1 MASGV
6 NDHGESPSL
15 SPVRQNIQPS
25 VPAAIERGSKWSKRR
40 DPDSINKDRPQKD
53 TKSKRKRNIASP
65 SIPKGKRQRGSQPSP
80 EPMDSSTH
88 SRTLRSTTRAA
99 SRAAST
105 TTPAGSSSPQPSGA
119 GRGGLQQRRAQPG
132 GRGAAGLAAA
142 DGGLSGG
149 GDGTGQQ
156 HGRAGVARAEPL
168 SAAHQVAEEVG
179 GGGGGGAGDHSGGG
193 AVPHPPRQPPQRGPG
208 PGGRLPEPAGA
219 AQISTGTLL
228 VEHLLLIDNDN
239 KYPLPVKIDFPKSF
253 EFKPKNLAQSG
264 LKNEQSN
271 CSHISTLI
279 ALNRCNLA
287 RLIKGE
293 HMTFPDGSPDFPS
306 MILADVIR

>member
-88 SRTLRSTTRAA
+88 SRTLRSTT
-99 SRAAST
+99 RAAST

-193 AVPHPPRQPPQRGPG
+193 AVPHPPRQPPQCGPG
-208 PGGRLPEPAGA
+208 
-219 AQISTGTLL
+219 TGTLL
-228 VEHLLLIDNDN
+228 VEHILLIDNDN
-239 KYPLPVKIDFPKSF
+239 KYPIPVKIDFPKSF

-287 RLIKGE
+287 RLIKCGD
-293 HMTFPDGSPDFPS
+293 MTFPDGSPDFPS
-306 MILADVIR
+306 MILAEIIFQYS

>member
-99 SRAAST
+99 SLAASLSDKPQALST
-105 TTPAGSSSPQPSGA
+105 TTRERCQTDACK
-119 GRGGLQQRRAQPG
+119 RNRAICAWEQCKMQ
-132 GRGAAGLAAA
+132 
-142 DGGLSGG
+142 
-149 GDGTGQQ
+149 GT
-156 HGRAGVARAEPL
+156 
-168 SAAHQVAEEVG
+168 
-179 GGGGGGAGDHSGGG
+179 
-193 AVPHPPRQPPQRGPG
+193 
-208 PGGRLPEPAGA
+208 
-219 AQISTGTLL
+219 
-228 VEHLLLIDNDN
+228 
-239 KYPLPVKIDFPKSF
+239 
-253 EFKPKNLAQSG
+253 FK
-264 LKNEQSN
+264 
-271 CSHISTLI
+271 C
-279 ALNRCNLA
+279 
-287 RLIKGE
+287 
-293 HMTFPDGSPDFPS
+293 
-306 MILADVIR
+306 

>member
-193 AVPHPPRQPPQRGPG
+193 AVAHPPRQPPQRGPG

-239 KYPLPVKIDFPKSF
+239 KYPIPVKIDFPKSF

-293 HMTFPDGSPDFPS
+293 EMTFPDGSPDFPS
-306 MILADVIR
+306 IILADVIR

>member
-88 SRTLRSTTRAA
+88 SRTLRSTTRSA
-99 SRAAST
+99 STSLAAST
-105 TTPAGSSSPQPSGA
+105 TTPAGSSSPQPSAA
-119 GRGGLQQRRAQPG
+119 GRGGTQQRRAQPG
-132 GRGAAGLAAA
+132 GRGAEGLLAA
-142 DGGLSGG
+142 DGGLAK
-149 GDGTGQQ
+149 GDDGAGRQ
-156 HGRAGVARAEPL
+156 HGGAGVARAERGA
-168 SAAHQVAEEVG
+168 AAHQVAEEARARAG
-179 GGGGGGAGDHSGGG
+179 PGAGDHGGGG
-193 AVPHPPRQPPQRGPG
+193 AVPPHPRQPRQPRPG
-208 PGGRLPEPAGA
+208 PEPAA
-219 AQISTGTLL
+219 AAEIDTTL
-228 VEHLLLIDNDN
+228 VDHLLLIDNEN
-239 KYPLPVKIDFPKSF
+239 KYPLPVKIDFPKSY
-253 EFKPKNLAQSG
+253 EFKAKNLAQSG
-264 LKNEQSN
+264 MKNETSN

-287 RLIKGE
+287 RLIKYE
-293 HMTFPDGSPDFPS
+293 DMTFPDGTPDFPS
-306 MILADVIR
+306 LILADVLR

>member
-99 SRAAST
+99 ST
-105 TTPAGSSSPQPSGA
+105 TTPAGSSSTQPSGA

-193 AVPHPPRQPPQRGPG
+193 AVARPPR
-208 PGGRLPEPAGA
+208 
-219 AQISTGTLL
+219 
-228 VEHLLLIDNDN
+228 
-239 KYPLPVKIDFPKSF
+239 
-253 EFKPKNLAQSG
+253 
-264 LKNEQSN
+264 
-271 CSHISTLI
+271 
-279 ALNRCNLA
+279 
-287 RLIKGE
+287 
-293 HMTFPDGSPDFPS
+293 PDQEDGYQNQLELHRFQQE
-306 MILADVIR
+306 RY

>member
-99 SRAAST
+99 SLAAST
-105 TTPAGSSSPQPSGA
+105 TTPAGPSSPQPSGA

-193 AVPHPPRQPPQRGPG
+193 AVPHPPRQPPQCGPG
-208 PGGRLPEPAGA
+208 
-219 AQISTGTLL
+219 TGTLL
-228 VEHLLLIDNDN
+228 VEHILLIDNDN
-239 KYPLPVKIDFPKSF
+239 KYPIPVKIDFPKSF

-306 MILADVIR
+306 IILADVIR

>member
-119 GRGGLQQRRAQPG
+119 GRSGLQQRRAQPG
-132 GRGAAGLAAA
+132 GLAAA

-239 KYPLPVKIDFPKSF
+239 KYPIPVKIDFPKSF

-293 HMTFPDGSPDFPS
+293 DITFPDGSPDFPS
-306 MILADVIR
+306 IILADVIR

>member
-99 SRAAST
+99 SLAAST
-105 TTPAGSSSPQPSGA
+105 TTPAGPSSPQPSGA
-119 GRGGLQQRRAQPG
+119 GRGGLQQRHAQPG
-132 GRGAAGLAAA
+132 GRGAAGLA
-142 DGGLSGG
+142 
-149 GDGTGQQ
+149 
-156 HGRAGVARAEPL
+156 AGVARAEPL

-193 AVPHPPRQPPQRGPG
+193 AVAHPPRQPPQRGPG

-219 AQISTGTLL
+219 PQISTGTLL

-287 RLIKGE
+287 RLIKCGD
-293 HMTFPDGSPDFPS
+293 MTFPDGSPDFPS
-306 MILADVIR
+306 MILAEIIFQYS

>member
-99 SRAAST
+99 ST
-105 TTPAGSSSPQPSGA
+105 TTPAGSSSTQPSGA
-119 GRGGLQQRRAQPG
+119 GRGGLQQRHAQPG

-156 HGRAGVARAEPL
+156 HGRAGVARTEPL

-179 GGGGGGAGDHSGGG
+179 GGGVGGGVAD
-193 AVPHPPRQPPQRGPG
+193 V
-208 PGGRLPEPAGA
+208 
-219 AQISTGTLL
+219 
-228 VEHLLLIDNDN
+228 
-239 KYPLPVKIDFPKSF
+239 
-253 EFKPKNLAQSG
+253 
-264 LKNEQSN
+264 
-271 CSHISTLI
+271 
-279 ALNRCNLA
+279 
-287 RLIKGE
+287 
-293 HMTFPDGSPDFPS
+293 
-306 MILADVIR
+306 ADVIR